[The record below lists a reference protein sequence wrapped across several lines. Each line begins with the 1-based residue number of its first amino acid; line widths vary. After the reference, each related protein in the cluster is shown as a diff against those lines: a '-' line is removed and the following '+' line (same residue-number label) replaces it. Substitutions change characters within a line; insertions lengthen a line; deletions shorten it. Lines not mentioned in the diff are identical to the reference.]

1 MEEDDSRQE
10 RNEKI
15 KKYIFGVV
23 VFISVAFLA
32 KWIISDLVSSISET
46 DFSVFLSDG
55 DREDIEKLKKTADSG
70 VTVYTYL
77 TEKRGTGEASA
88 SIIDIYGRVN
98 TTGDFISLVSSGT
111 YILDLDDGART
122 VCLIGVNVDSSY
134 KEEIKAKLED
144 EESFLVEA
152 DITSDENPLPVYLY
166 FLDGTMVQEWLLEN
180 GYATIDKMADNKY
193 EEEFKSVLDSLGE

>member
-77 TEKRGTGEASA
+77 TEKRGTGEASS

-98 TTGDFISLVSSGT
+98 TTGDFISLVSSDT

-122 VCLIGVNVDSSY
+122 VCLVGVNVDSSY

>member
-1 MEEDDSRQE
+1 
-10 RNEKI
+10 
-15 KKYIFGVV
+15 
-23 VFISVAFLA
+23 
-32 KWIISDLVSSISET
+32 VSS
-46 DFSVFLSDG
+46 D
-55 DREDIEKLKKTADSG
+55 
-70 VTVYTYL
+70 
-77 TEKRGTGEASA
+77 
-88 SIIDIYGRVN
+88 
-98 TTGDFISLVSSGT
+98 T

-122 VCLIGVNVDSSY
+122 VCLVGVNVDSSY

>member
-10 RNEKI
+10 RKEKI

-98 TTGDFISLVSSGT
+98 TTGDFISLVSSDT